1 MPSFLTQCPHCL
13 TPFRVTET
21 QLEAADGMVRC
32 GACLGIFSATS
43 NRITLK
49 QTPEEAY
56 AAAELA
62 EPDESDEPA
71 TPEADVENPAEEICT
86 DSQDEIQAEFV
97 EVAAVTDTVLDSPA
111 HERDF
116 DVPLGDF
123 DLDSN
128 EDFEEDEEEEEYED
142 ETEVDAEL
150 DEDEEF
156 DDEDEVDADDII
168 AGSADTNAAD
178 EVDDRPEPPL
188 YRSTYQRTITDKTAL
203 RQHLAELEDD
213 EALEPLDDNTLGAF
227 ADEPVT
233 LSTVPR
239 RGRLHTFVLFS
250 ANLLLVAVLVLQYFY
265 VNLDALNRSARMAPL
280 MPYVCRIL
288 ECPLVERSQLASLV
302 SEQLLVRSHPGYAQA
317 LEVSF
322 IFRNDALEAQPFPAL
337 ELSFNDTSNQLL
349 ANRLFK
355 PADYLPGE
363 LQTSE
368 MSAQSSLQITLELVD
383 PGSEAVNYTLAFR
396 AP

>member
-128 EDFEEDEEEEEYED
+128 EDFEEDEEEEEY
-142 ETEVDAEL
+142 
-150 DEDEEF
+150 
-156 DDEDEVDADDII
+156 EDEVDADDII

>member
-1 MPSFLTQCPHCL
+1 
-13 TPFRVTET
+13 
-21 QLEAADGMVRC
+21 
-32 GACLGIFSATS
+32 
-43 NRITLK
+43 
-49 QTPEEAY
+49 
-56 AAAELA
+56 
-62 EPDESDEPA
+62 
-71 TPEADVENPAEEICT
+71 
-86 DSQDEIQAEFV
+86 
-97 EVAAVTDTVLDSPA
+97 
-111 HERDF
+111 
-116 DVPLGDF
+116 
-123 DLDSN
+123 
-128 EDFEEDEEEEEYED
+128 
-142 ETEVDAEL
+142 
-150 DEDEEF
+150 
-156 DDEDEVDADDII
+156 
-168 AGSADTNAAD
+168 
-178 EVDDRPEPPL
+178 
-188 YRSTYQRTITDKTAL
+188 
-203 RQHLAELEDD
+203 
-213 EALEPLDDNTLGAF
+213 
-227 ADEPVT
+227 
-233 LSTVPR
+233 
-239 RGRLHTFVLFS
+239 
-250 ANLLLVAVLVLQYFY
+250 
-265 VNLDALNRSARMAPL
+265 MAPL

>member
-1 MPSFLTQCPHCL
+1 
-13 TPFRVTET
+13 
-21 QLEAADGMVRC
+21 
-32 GACLGIFSATS
+32 
-43 NRITLK
+43 
-49 QTPEEAY
+49 
-56 AAAELA
+56 
-62 EPDESDEPA
+62 
-71 TPEADVENPAEEICT
+71 
-86 DSQDEIQAEFV
+86 
-97 EVAAVTDTVLDSPA
+97 
-111 HERDF
+111 
-116 DVPLGDF
+116 
-123 DLDSN
+123 
-128 EDFEEDEEEEEYED
+128 
-142 ETEVDAEL
+142 
-150 DEDEEF
+150 
-156 DDEDEVDADDII
+156 
-168 AGSADTNAAD
+168 
-178 EVDDRPEPPL
+178 
-188 YRSTYQRTITDKTAL
+188 
-203 RQHLAELEDD
+203 
-213 EALEPLDDNTLGAF
+213 
-227 ADEPVT
+227 
-233 LSTVPR
+233 
-239 RGRLHTFVLFS
+239 
-250 ANLLLVAVLVLQYFY
+250 
-265 VNLDALNRSARMAPL
+265 